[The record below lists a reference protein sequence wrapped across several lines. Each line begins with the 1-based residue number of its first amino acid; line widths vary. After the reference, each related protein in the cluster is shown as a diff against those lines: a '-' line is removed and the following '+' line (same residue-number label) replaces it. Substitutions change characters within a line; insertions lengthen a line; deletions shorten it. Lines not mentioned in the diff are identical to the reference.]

1 MTRLR
6 HCLAVFAL
14 LLGVSVA
21 AAQEPV
27 RPPARDTVTVPE
39 DTTGIAPDTA
49 ATEVMADSVYDIPQ
63 FPRHDLGTAHGFSDA
78 IWTWDRDA
86 LLLEG
91 AVTIGDLLERIPG
104 ILTLRSGSYLQPEAA
119 TSLGGTGNRLVVWVD
134 GYALDPLLE
143 SSFDIAKFELVAVER
158 VRVERRLGNIHVHI
172 ETLAPKD
179 NRAYSMVQAAVG
191 QPDASLFRGLFL
203 IPRLFFGPLSL
214 GIDRVET
221 DGLLGSE
228 PADQFT
234 GWGKWSAIHKGVGV
248 QVEYRRAQTER
259 DPNSPWPSKH
269 DRSDLLGRARVQ
281 ISPAIVAEFFGG
293 RAKLITDSVATITD
307 TIPRAEEES
316 TQWGGH
322 ISVSTPVL
330 WARGSYRARSARALP
345 ESQLEG
351 AAGLRLKV
359 LALTVEAAR
368 SVWREVGPASELT
381 LRAEVGP
388 FAGFRLFGETTT
400 SDRGVPYLP
409 IAVDPDSVIAPDSSA
424 VLTSYEGYRV
434 GASLDIGGI
443 SLGGALLKAKNDA
456 VTTFGLP
463 FDRTRR
469 LFLGNDVR
477 GGELTGRVP
486 LPLLK
491 GLYAQGSITQWRSG
505 TRGLYLPERIYRAGL
520 ELHSTPL
527 KSGNLEILA
536 RVETIHR
543 GLMLVPNPGAGDD
556 ENPVFEMAGT
566 DLVDGYLQIRII
578 DVRAFVRYEDMTGQD
593 APEVALRPLRGPRIF
608 YGVKWQFWN

>member
-6 HCLAVFAL
+6 RLLPVFAFFL
-14 LLGVSVA
+14 WANA
-21 AAQEPV
+21 AVAQEPV
-27 RPPARDTVTVPE
+27 RPPARDTAAVPE
-39 DTTGIAPDTA
+39 DTTKIAPDTA
-49 ATEVMADSVYDIPQ
+49 ATGVVADSVYAIPQ
-63 FPRHDLGTAHGFSDA
+63 FPRHELGPANGFSDA
-78 IWTWDRDA
+78 IRVWDREA

-119 TSLGGTGNRLVVWVD
+119 TSLGGTGNRLEVWLD

-143 SSFDIAKFELVAVER
+143 SSFDIAKLELISIES
-158 VRVERRLGNIHVHI
+158 VRVERRLGNIRVHI

-179 NRAYSMVQAAVG
+179 SRAHSMVEAAVG
-191 QPDASLFRGLFL
+191 QPDASLFRGFFL
-203 IPRLFFGPLSL
+203 IPKLFFGPLSL
-214 GIDRVET
+214 GIDRMDT
-221 DGLLGSE
+221 DGLLGVE

-234 GWGKWSAIHKGVGV
+234 AWGKWSLIHKGVGV

-269 DRSDLLGRARVQ
+269 DRSDLIGRARVQ
-281 ISPAIVAEFFGG
+281 LSSAVVAELFGG
-293 RAKLITDSVATITD
+293 RAKVTSDSVATAFD
-307 TIPRAEEES
+307 TIPRAEEEN
-316 TQWGGH
+316 TQWGGR
-322 ISVSTPVL
+322 ISLNTPVL

-351 AAGLRLKV
+351 AAGLRLKG
-359 LALTVEAAR
+359 LALTAEA
-368 SVWREVGPASELT
+368 SQSEWREVGSASELT

-388 FAGFRLFGETTT
+388 FAGFRLFGESTT

-409 IAVDPDSVIAPDSSA
+409 IVVDPDSLIAPDSSA
-424 VLTSYEGYRV
+424 VITSYEGYRV
-434 GASLDIGGI
+434 GASIDFRGVSI
-443 SLGGALLKAKNDA
+443 GGALLKTKTDG
-456 VTTFGLP
+456 VSTFGLP
-463 FDRTRR
+463 FDRTS
-469 LFLGNDVR
+469 LLYPGSDVR
-477 GGELTGRVP
+477 GGELTGRLP
-486 LPLLK
+486 LPLIK
-491 GLYAQGSITQWRSG
+491 GLYAQGSVTQWRSG
-505 TRGLYLPERIYRAGL
+505 TRGLYLPGRIYRAGI

-543 GLMLVPNPGAGDD
+543 GLMLVPNVGAVGEDS
-556 ENPVFEMAGT
+556 PVIEMPAI

-593 APEVALRPLRGPRIF
+593 APEVANRPLRGPRIF